1 MTHYGI
7 LCLGAT
13 GHLNTMFPL
22 GDELKRRGHKVTVLS
37 KSEAQIPAQKA
48 GFNFSEV
55 YYPIDKE
62 NIILRP
68 SSWAILDKNDSL
80 KNIRYTLQKFAKLA
94 ETRLQKAPT
103 IIKERGIDALLVDS
117 SVFEGGTIA
126 DYLNLPY
133 VTVCC
138 VLPFYQDPNIPPVM
152 TTWQYNLAWWSLL
165 RNRIGYSLFNYFAA
179 SVWQVI
185 ARYRSLWNLPP
196 YSHTNDIFSKLAII
210 TRHIREFEFPRQLP
224 PHFHFT
230 GSFHNSIKRPPVAFP
245 WEKLNNKP
253 LIYASMGTLQNR
265 QDYVFRTIAAAC
277 ADLDAQLVISLG
289 GGLDPE
295 VLPNLSG
302 NPLVVKYAPQ
312 LELLQKASL
321 NITHGGLNTTLES
334 LSYGV
339 PMVAI
344 PVTDDQPGVAA
355 RIAWTRVG
363 ELIKLSSLN
372 VDGMRKIVER
382 VLKQPSYK
390 QNAVRLQK
398 AIRHTGGVNRAVDII
413 EKVIST
419 KKPAIDL
426 PKEEV

>member
-1 MTHYGI
+1 MTHFGI
-7 LCLGAT
+7 LSLAAT

-22 GDELKRRGHKVTVLS
+22 GYELKQRGHNVTFLS
-37 KSEAQIPAQKA
+37 NLEAQIPVQTA
-48 GFNFSEV
+48 GFNFCEV
-55 YYPIDKE
+55 YSPIDRDK
-62 NIILRP
+62 IIFRRNPL
-68 SSWAILDKNDSL
+68 AILKQSDRL
-80 KNIRYTLQKFAKLA
+80 KEISYTLQKFARVA
-94 ETRLQKAPT
+94 ETRLQKAPK
-103 IIKERGIDALLVDS
+103 IIKEWGINALLVDS

-138 VLPFYQDPNIPPVM
+138 VLPFYQDPAIPPIM
-152 TTWQYNLAWWSLL
+152 TTWQYNTAWWTKV
-165 RNRIGYSLFNYFAA
+165 RNRMAYGLFNYIA
-179 SVWQVI
+179 SPVWQVI
-185 ARYRSLWNLPP
+185 YRYRSLWNLPA

-210 TRHIREFEFPRQLP
+210 TRHVTEFEFPRQLP

-230 GSFHNSIKRPPVAFP
+230 GSFHNSVKRSPVAFP

-265 QDYVFRTIAAAC
+265 RNYVFRIIAESC

-295 VLPNLSG
+295 ALPNLSG

-321 NITHGGLNTTLES
+321 NITHAGLNTTLES

-355 RIAWTRVG
+355 RIAWTKTG
-363 ELIKLSSLN
+363 ELIKLSKLS
-372 VDGMRKIVER
+372 VDGMRKVVR
-382 VLKQPSYK
+382 QVLTKPSYK
-390 QNAVRLQK
+390 QNAVRLQE
-398 AIRHTGGVNRAVDII
+398 AIRLTEGVNRAVNII
-413 EKVIST
+413 EQAVFT
-419 KKPAIDL
+419 L
-426 PKEEV
+426 